1 MGTWNNNDREESKPT
16 WLTAAQKRFCVRTTA
31 GWELPVANSLSNLAG
46 QFEGTRTLGATSSYP
61 QMELIVAMPND
72 PVAPFGVNGVTGT
85 TNSAFAN
92 RLSITGGWTSGDL
105 LVGQGITNYSPYIT
119 TPFNGDGATSGGN
132 SGLGLSHSA
141 TANFGLNQFGVS
153 SLFWGTT
160 GLGLTNSVPT
170 YTNVVGT
177 VFPAGNTGYIKVK
190 ANDVNFTQNLV
201 LTVTGNMTGGGPALH
216 SDLKRITFVTG
227 STLLTNTGA
236 NGIPTAVYE
245 TFFGPTSTYNS
256 DIGVVILPAGLTSGA
271 YGLTA
276 TVYDGSTAGAAS
288 GTGNASFRVTVR

>member
-16 WLTAAQKRFCVRTTA
+16 WLTAAQKRFCVRTNS
-31 GWELPVANSLSNLAG
+31 GWELPVANALSNLAG
-46 QFEGTRTLGATSSYP
+46 QFEGTKTLGATSSYP
-61 QMELIVAMPND
+61 SMQLIVAMPND

-92 RLSITGGWTSGDL
+92 RLSITGGFTSGDL
-105 LVGQGITNYSPYIT
+105 LVGQANYSPYIT

-141 TANFGLNQFGVS
+141 TANFGLNEFGVS

-177 VFPAGNTGYIKVK
+177 VFPTGNTGFIKVK
-190 ANDVNFTQNLV
+190 ANDVNFTQS
-201 LTVTGNMTGGGPALH
+201 LTLSLTGQLTGGGPLNH
-216 SDLKRITFVTG
+216 SQVKNIVLSTG
-227 STLLTNTGA
+227 TSLLVNTSG
-236 NGIPTAVYE
+236 PTAVPTYVYE
-245 TFFGPTSTYNS
+245 AFFGPTSSFNQ
-256 DIGVVILPAGLTSGA
+256 DIGVIVLPAGLTTGV
-271 YGLTA
+271 YGMTA
-276 TVYDGSTAGAAS
+276 FVNDGTTAATPSA
-288 GTGNASFRVTVR
+288 TGSASFRVTVR